1 MARVPYLERSDLP
14 AEHQDILKRD
24 IALHKALAN
33 SPNGARAMNGLGQF
47 IRHTSRL
54 DPRLRELAILQVGW
68 LARSPYEWSHHV
80 KIGLEFGVT
89 DGDLRALIDDTAGR
103 PTSLEPLA
111 KAVLRAAR
119 EATTD

>member
-68 LARSPYEWSHHV
+68 LAPSPYEWPHHA
-80 KIGLEFGVT
+80 KIGLAFAVT
-89 DGDLRALIDDTAGR
+89 AGALRALSDDPASL
-103 PTSLEPLA
+103 PTPLH
-111 KAVLRAAR
+111 
-119 EATTD
+119 